1 MSTEKGET
9 KRKKGLTWA
18 EAAKQVNCDGDTMNS
33 VSADST
39 LCDLSSVLVIVN

>member
-18 EAAKQVNCDGDTMNS
+18 EAAKQVNCNGDTMNAM
-33 VSADST
+33 SADSE
-39 LCDLSSVLVIVN
+39 LYDFF